1 MLTVWSVCTG
11 HKYSPEFVYE
21 LKRKVDEYLI
31 EPHEFKCL
39 TEHEFSGI
47 DCVYPITNWD
57 TWWQKTSLFK
67 LAKGPSLYFDLD
79 TVIVGSL
86 DYLVQFSQMP
96 FAAPSNWAAS
106 GHGGVQS
113 SVMAWNGEW
122 TEPYDKLTECYSEA
136 SQRLW
141 GDQEW
146 LTEILGKDFI
156 QIPHIGS
163 YKYHCR
169 YGLLPKELRV
179 ICFHGKP
186 KQTEAQDPWI
196 LKSTSI
202 LRSRIKSSMVNGLE
216 KDLRGLGISP

>member
-1 MLTVWSVCTG
+1 M
-11 HKYSPEFVYE
+11 
-21 LKRKVDEYLI
+21 KRKVNKYLD

-39 TEHEFSGI
+39 TEHQFSGI
-47 DCVYPITNWD
+47 DCVSPIVNWES
-57 TWWQKTSLFK
+57 WWQKTSLFK
-67 LAKGPSLYFDLD
+67 LATGPSLYFDLD

-86 DYLVQFSQMP
+86 DYLVKYSQHD
-96 FAAPSNWAAS
+96 FAAPANWAAS

-122 TEPYDKLTECYSEA
+122 TEPYDKLLKCYPEA
-136 SQRLW
+136 SKRLW

-169 YGLLPKELRV
+169 MGLLPKEFRV

-186 KQTEAQDPWI
+186 KQTEANDEWI
-196 LKSTSI
+196 LKSTST
-202 LRSRIKSSMVNGLE
+202 LRYNIKSSTVNNLDQ
-216 KDLRGLGISP
+216 DLSGLGLNP